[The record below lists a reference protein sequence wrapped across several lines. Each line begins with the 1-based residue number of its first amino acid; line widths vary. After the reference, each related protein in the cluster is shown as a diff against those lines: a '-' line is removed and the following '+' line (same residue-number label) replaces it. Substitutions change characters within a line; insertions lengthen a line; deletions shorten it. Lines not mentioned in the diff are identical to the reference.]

1 MDVKIH
7 VKEVVQ
13 PDVPE
18 VVLLHVHWIVLE
30 DVENLVLVHAPM
42 CVPLL
47 FTKQW

>member
-13 PDVPE
+13 PGVPE

-42 CVPLL
+42 YVPLL